1 MPNEEYKIVVPL
13 DRYET
18 LIETESKYWLLLDM
32 LVDTATLTWRNDNLD
47 FDNSTIQDLI
57 RELAPAAVKS
67 RIAELRKEKGLD
79 RDDTIVVNYDEQ
91 A

>member
-47 FDNSTIQDLI
+47 FDNSTIQDVVKM
-57 RELAPAAVKS
+57 LAPVAVRE
-67 RIAELRKEKGLD
+67 RIAALRKEKGLD
-79 RDDTIVVNYDEQ
+79 RDDTVVVNYDEQ